1 MGKRRNVV
9 VVEIASKIAW
19 VIGGY
24 GIVGVCYELLCWFAL
39 HVTSLSNTDL
49 PVGYPVFNP
58 LLWLA
63 EVPNNPNVAVV
74 YVFPVIVLIAGVVTK
89 KLLSR

>member
-1 MGKRRNVV
+1 MGKRSV
-9 VVEIASKIAW
+9 VVETASKIAW

-24 GIVGVCYELLCWFAL
+24 GFVGICYELLCCFAL
-39 HVTSLSNTDL
+39 HVTSTLSNTDL

-63 EVPNNPNVAVV
+63 EVPNNPNAAIV
-74 YVFPVIVLIAGVVTK
+74 YVFPVLVLIAGLVTK
-89 KLLSR
+89 KLMD

>member
-1 MGKRRNVV
+1 MGRNVV
-9 VVEIASKIAW
+9 VETASKIAW
-19 VIGGY
+19 VVGGY
-24 GIVGVCYELLCWFAL
+24 GFVGVCYELLCWFAL
-39 HVTSLSNTDL
+39 QVTSLSNTDL

-63 EVPNNPNVAVV
+63 EVPNNPNAAAV
-74 YVFPVIVLIAGVVTK
+74 YVFPVLVLIAGLVTK